1 MSCGNAVAVDGNG
14 NHFDREKRGVLPTG
28 SLRQTNQDVEDTSG
42 ASAMASKIP
51 PPSANVTK
59 DSGRAAALNKALNDK
74 STKEKT
80 KKSLIDPLRDPST
93 YTQDELNDMMQ
104 EGEVPASFTQDNL
117 VKFVVGEITWA
128 ELTGLTMQ
136 EAYSFAEVAFNLFEQ
151 GKYDQAQTI
160 VEGLVISNPY
170 DGYFHGLLGA
180 IYGRK
185 GMHEEA
191 QEEYSIAIDLDP
203 TNLSAYVNRAEIFL
217 QHGDIEKALKDLKKA
232 IELDPKGE
240 KPFGVRARALAA
252 ATASVLEEALKQS
265 GVDIDKAAKAP
276 TKAAAAKP
284 DAKAAPKKK

>member
-1 MSCGNAVAVDGNG
+1 
-14 NHFDREKRGVLPTG
+14 
-28 SLRQTNQDVEDTSG
+28 
-42 ASAMASKIP
+42 MASKIP
-51 PPSANVTK
+51 PPSTAPR
-59 DSGRAAALNKALNDK
+59 DGGRAAALAKALDDK
-74 STKEKT
+74 QKSAPKDGA
-80 KKSLIDPLRDPST
+80 KKAKLDPLRDPAS
-93 YTQDELNDMMQ
+93 YSAEELSAVMKDA
-104 EGEVPASFTQDNL
+104 ELPASFTEDNL

-136 EAYSFAEVAFNLFEQ
+136 EAYSFAEIAYNLFEQ

-191 QEEYSIAIDLDP
+191 TEEYTIAIDLDP
-203 TNLSAYVNRAEIFL
+203 TNLSAFVNRAEISL

-252 ATASVLEEALKQS
+252 ATASILEEALKQS
-265 GVDIDKAAKAP
+265 GIDIE
-276 TKAAAAKP
+276 KAAAAQKKSGGKP
-284 DAKAAPKKK
+284 AAKPASSAKPAPKKK

>member
-1 MSCGNAVAVDGNG
+1 
-14 NHFDREKRGVLPTG
+14 
-28 SLRQTNQDVEDTSG
+28 
-42 ASAMASKIP
+42 MASKIP
-51 PPSANVTK
+51 PPASNVTK
-59 DSGRAAALNKALNDK
+59 DSGRAAALNKALE
-74 STKEKT
+74 EKGT
-80 KKSLIDPLRDPST
+80 TSKKKSAIDPLRDPTT
-93 YTQDELNDMMQ
+93 YTQDELNEMMS
-104 EGEVPASFTQDNL
+104 EGEVPATFTQDNL
-117 VKFVVGEITWA
+117 VKFVVGEITWS

-136 EAYSFAEVAFNLFEQ
+136 EAYSFAEIAYNLFEQ

-265 GVDIDKAAKAP
+265 GVDIDKAAKDKKPASSSAKP
-276 TKAAAAKP
+276 AASSSAKPAAK
-284 DAKAAPKKK
+284 KK

>member
-1 MSCGNAVAVDGNG
+1 
-14 NHFDREKRGVLPTG
+14 
-28 SLRQTNQDVEDTSG
+28 
-42 ASAMASKIP
+42 MASKIP
-51 PPSANVTK
+51 PPSSNVTK
-59 DSGRAAALNKALNDK
+59 DSGRAAALNKALDDK
-74 STKEKT
+74 KADGKAKKE
-80 KKSLIDPLRDPST
+80 KSLIDPLRDPST
-93 YTQDELNDMMQ
+93 YSQDDLREMMK

-136 EAYSFAEVAFNLFEQ
+136 EAYSFAEIAYNLFEQ

-191 QEEYSIAIDLDP
+191 QEEYTIALDLDP

-252 ATASVLEEALKQS
+252 ATASILEEALKQS
-265 GVDIDKAAKAP
+265 GVDVEKATKDAAKKPAAKPAAAKAATTGKP
-276 TKAAAAKP
+276 APAK
-284 DAKAAPKKK
+284 K

>member
-1 MSCGNAVAVDGNG
+1 
-14 NHFDREKRGVLPTG
+14 
-28 SLRQTNQDVEDTSG
+28 
-42 ASAMASKIP
+42 MASKIP
-51 PPSANVTK
+51 PPGSNVTK
-59 DSGRAAALNKALNDK
+59 DSGRAAALNKALDDK
-74 STKEKT
+74 KADGKKKE
-80 KKSLIDPLRDPST
+80 KSLIDPLRDPST
-93 YTQDELNDMMQ
+93 YSQDELRDMMK

-136 EAYSFAEVAFNLFEQ
+136 EAYSFAEIAYNLFEQ
-151 GKYDQAQTI
+151 GKYEQAQTI

-191 QEEYSIAIDLDP
+191 QEEYTIALDLDP

-252 ATASVLEEALKQS
+252 ATASILEEALKQS
-265 GVDIDKAAKAP
+265 GVDIEKAAKDAGKKP
-276 TKAAAAKP
+276 AAKAGAAKP
-284 DAKAAPKKK
+284 AGKPAPAKK

>member
-1 MSCGNAVAVDGNG
+1 
-14 NHFDREKRGVLPTG
+14 
-28 SLRQTNQDVEDTSG
+28 
-42 ASAMASKIP
+42 MASKIP
-51 PPSANVTK
+51 PPSTVTR
-59 DSGRAAALNKALNDK
+59 DGGRAAALSKALDDK
-74 STKEKT
+74 SKGAPKET
-80 KKSLIDPLRDPST
+80 AKKSVIDPLRDPST
-93 YTQDELNDMMQ
+93 YSPDELAEMMK
-104 EGEVPASFTQDNL
+104 EAEPPPNFTQDNL

-136 EAYSFAEVAFNLFEQ
+136 EAYSFAEIAYNLFEQ

-191 QEEYSIAIDLDP
+191 QEEYTIAIDLDP
-203 TNLSAYVNRAEIFL
+203 TNLSAFVNRAEIFL
-217 QHGDIEKALKDLKKA
+217 QHGEIEKALKDLKRA

-265 GVDIDKAAKAP
+265 GVDIEKVGAQQKKAA
-276 TKAAAAKP
+276 
-284 DAKAAPKKK
+284 AKAAPKPAPKKK

>member
-1 MSCGNAVAVDGNG
+1 
-14 NHFDREKRGVLPTG
+14 
-28 SLRQTNQDVEDTSG
+28 
-42 ASAMASKIP
+42 MASKIP
-51 PPSANVTK
+51 PPSSSVTK
-59 DSGRAAALNKALNDK
+59 DSGRAAALAKALDEKKKDAPKK
-74 STKEKT
+74 ST
-80 KKSLIDPLRDPST
+80 IDPLRDPST
-93 YTQDELNDMMQ
+93 YTQDELNAMMN
-104 EGEVPASFTQDNL
+104 EGEVPSNFTQDNL

-136 EAYSFAEVAFNLFEQ
+136 EAYSFAEIAYNLFEQ

-191 QEEYSIAIDLDP
+191 QEEYTIAVDLDP
-203 TNLSAYVNRAEIFL
+203 TNISAFVNRAEILL

-265 GVDIDKAAKAP
+265 GIDIEKTAAQQAKKPAAGKPAP
-276 TKAAAAKP
+276 
-284 DAKAAPKKK
+284 APAKKK

>member
-1 MSCGNAVAVDGNG
+1 
-14 NHFDREKRGVLPTG
+14 
-28 SLRQTNQDVEDTSG
+28 
-42 ASAMASKIP
+42 MASKIP
-51 PPSANVTK
+51 PPANVTK
-59 DSGRAAALNKALNDK
+59 DAGRAAALSKALDDK
-74 STKEKT
+74 QKPAEK
-80 KKSLIDPLRDPST
+80 KKSLIDPLRDPTT
-93 YTQDELNDMMQ
+93 YSQDELAEMMK
-104 EGEVPASFTQDNL
+104 ESEVPENFTQDNL

-128 ELTGLTMQ
+128 ELTGLTMH
-136 EAYSFAEVAFNLFEQ
+136 EAYSFAEVAYNLFEQ

-203 TNLSAYVNRAEIFL
+203 TNLSAFVNRAEIHL
-217 QHGDIEKALKDLKKA
+217 QHGEIEKALKDLKKA

-252 ATASVLEEALKQS
+252 ATSVLEEALKQS
-265 GVDIDKAAKAP
+265 GVDIE
-276 TKAAAAKP
+276 KAAAEQAKKKP
-284 DAKAAPKKK
+284 APKKK

>member
-1 MSCGNAVAVDGNG
+1 
-14 NHFDREKRGVLPTG
+14 
-28 SLRQTNQDVEDTSG
+28 
-42 ASAMASKIP
+42 MASKIP
-51 PPSANVTK
+51 PPGASVTK
-59 DSGRAAALNKALNDK
+59 DSGRAAALNKALDA
-74 STKEKT
+74 KEPAKT
-80 KKSLIDPLRDPST
+80 EKKAVIDPLKSPES
-93 YTQDELNDMMQ
+93 YTPEELAAMMDAA
-104 EGEVPASFTQDNL
+104 EPPASFTEENL

-136 EAYSFAEVAFNLFEQ
+136 EAYSFAEVAYNLFEQ

-191 QEEYSIAIDLDP
+191 QEEYTIAIDLDP
-203 TNLSAYVNRAEIFL
+203 TNLSAHVNRAEIFL
-217 QHGDIEKALKDLKKA
+217 QHGEIEKALKDLKKA

-265 GVDIDKAAKAP
+265 GVDIEQVAKAQ
-276 TKAAAAKP
+276 KGGG
-284 DAKAAPKKK
+284 AKAASKKK

>member
-1 MSCGNAVAVDGNG
+1 
-14 NHFDREKRGVLPTG
+14 
-28 SLRQTNQDVEDTSG
+28 
-42 ASAMASKIP
+42 MASKIP
-51 PPSANVTK
+51 PPSTATR
-59 DSGRAAALNKALNDK
+59 DGGRAAALSKALDDK
-74 STKEKT
+74 SKGAPKDAP
-80 KKSLIDPLRDPST
+80 KKSAIDPLKDPSS
-93 YTQDELNDMMQ
+93 YTPDELAAMMK
-104 EGEVPASFTQDNL
+104 EAEAPASFTQDNL

-136 EAYSFAEVAFNLFEQ
+136 EAYSFAEIAYNLFEQ

-191 QEEYSIAIDLDP
+191 GEEYTIAIDLDP
-203 TNLSAYVNRAEIFL
+203 TNISAFVNRAEIAL
-217 QHGDIEKALKDLKKA
+217 QHGEIEKALKDLKKA

-252 ATASVLEEALKQS
+252 ATASILEEALKQS
-265 GVDIDKAAKAP
+265 GIDIEKTAAAQK
-276 TKAAAAKP
+276 KGGGAAKP
-284 DAKAAPKKK
+284 VASAAKPAPKKK

>member
-1 MSCGNAVAVDGNG
+1 
-14 NHFDREKRGVLPTG
+14 
-28 SLRQTNQDVEDTSG
+28 
-42 ASAMASKIP
+42 MASKIP
-51 PPSANVTK
+51 PPSSNVTK
-59 DSGRAAALNKALNDK
+59 DSGRAAALSKALD
-74 STKEKT
+74 EKGT
-80 KKSLIDPLRDPST
+80 EKKKKSLIDPLRDPST
-93 YTQDELNDMMQ
+93 YTQEELDEMMK
-104 EGEVPASFTQDNL
+104 EGEVPASFTEENL
-117 VKFVVGEITWA
+117 VKFVVGEITWS

-136 EAYSFAEVAFNLFEQ
+136 EAYSFAEIAYNLFEQ

-265 GVDIDKAAKAP
+265 GIDIEKEAAKQA
-276 TKAAAAKP
+276 TAKP
-284 DAKAAPKKK
+284 KAEKKEEKKPAKKK

>member
-1 MSCGNAVAVDGNG
+1 
-14 NHFDREKRGVLPTG
+14 
-28 SLRQTNQDVEDTSG
+28 
-42 ASAMASKIP
+42 MASKIP
-51 PPSANVTK
+51 PPNMNVTK
-59 DSGRAAALNKALNDK
+59 DSGRAAALNKALDEK
-74 STKEKT
+74 KTDGKGKKER
-80 KKSLIDPLRDPST
+80 SLIDPLRDPST
-93 YTQDELNDMMQ
+93 FTQDELRDMMK
-104 EGEVPASFTQDNL
+104 ESEVPASFTQDNL
-117 VKFVVGEITWA
+117 LKFVVGEITWA

-136 EAYSFAEVAFNLFEQ
+136 EAYSFAEIAYNLFEQ

-191 QEEYSIAIDLDP
+191 QEEYTIAIDLDP

-232 IELDPKGE
+232 IDLDPKGE

-252 ATASVLEEALKQS
+252 ATASILEEALQQS
-265 GVDIDKAAKAP
+265 GIDVEKAVREAQKSGKGTAKP
-276 TKAAAAKP
+276 AAAAASKATGKP
-284 DAKAAPKKK
+284 APAKR

>member
-1 MSCGNAVAVDGNG
+1 
-14 NHFDREKRGVLPTG
+14 
-28 SLRQTNQDVEDTSG
+28 
-42 ASAMASKIP
+42 MASKIP
-51 PPSANVTK
+51 PPSSSVTK
-59 DSGRAAALNKALNDK
+59 DGGRAAALSKALD
-74 STKEKT
+74 EKKKDAPAP
-80 KKSLIDPLRDPST
+80 KKSSIDPLRDPST
-93 YTQDELNDMMQ
+93 YSQDDLNEMMK
-104 EGEVPASFTQDNL
+104 EGEVPTNFTQDNL

-136 EAYSFAEVAFNLFEQ
+136 EAYSFAEIAYNLFEQ

-191 QEEYSIAIDLDP
+191 QEEYTIAIDLDP
-203 TNLSAYVNRAEIFL
+203 TNISAFVNRAEIFL
-217 QHGDIEKALKDLKKA
+217 QHGEIEKALKDLKKA

-265 GVDIDKAAKAP
+265 GIDIEKTAAAQKAKPGAKAI
-276 TKAAAAKP
+276 TTAKP
-284 DAKAAPKKK
+284 AASAPAKKK

>member
-1 MSCGNAVAVDGNG
+1 
-14 NHFDREKRGVLPTG
+14 
-28 SLRQTNQDVEDTSG
+28 
-42 ASAMASKIP
+42 MASKIP
-51 PPSANVTK
+51 PPSTATR
-59 DSGRAAALNKALNDK
+59 DGGRAAALSKALDDKTKGAPKEAPKK
-74 STKEKT
+74 ST
-80 KKSLIDPLRDPST
+80 LDPLRDPST
-93 YTQDELNDMMQ
+93 YSPDELSAMMK
-104 EGEVPASFTQDNL
+104 EAEAPASFTQENL

-136 EAYSFAEVAFNLFEQ
+136 EAYSFAEIAYNLFEQ

-191 QEEYSIAIDLDP
+191 SEEYTIAIDLDP
-203 TNLSAYVNRAEIFL
+203 TNISAFVNRAEIAL
-217 QHGDIEKALKDLKKA
+217 QHGEIEKALKDLKKA

-252 ATASVLEEALKQS
+252 ATASILEEALKQS
-265 GVDIDKAAKAP
+265 GVDIE
-276 TKAAAAKP
+276 KAAAAQKKAGAAAKP
-284 DAKAAPKKK
+284 AAKAAAPAKPAAPKKK

>member
-1 MSCGNAVAVDGNG
+1 
-14 NHFDREKRGVLPTG
+14 
-28 SLRQTNQDVEDTSG
+28 
-42 ASAMASKIP
+42 MASKIP
-51 PPSANVTK
+51 PPDQKITK
-59 DSGRAAALNKALNDK
+59 DSGRAAALNKALDDK
-74 STKEKT
+74 KGATKEG
-80 KKSLIDPLRDPST
+80 KKAALDPLRAPSS
-93 YTQDELNDMMQ
+93 YSQAELDEIMK
-104 EGEVPASFTQDNL
+104 ESTAPATFTKDNL
-117 VKFVVGEITWA
+117 IKFVVGEITWA

-136 EAYSFAEVAFNLFEQ
+136 EAYSFAEVAYNLFEQ

-203 TNLSAYVNRAEIFL
+203 ANLSAFVNRAEIYL
-217 QHGDIEKALKDLKKA
+217 QHGEIDKALLDLRKA

-252 ATASVLEEALKQS
+252 ATASILEEALKEK
-265 GVDIDKAAKAP
+265 GIDVNKAAREA
-276 TKAAAAKP
+276 
-284 DAKAAPKKK
+284 KKK

>member
-1 MSCGNAVAVDGNG
+1 
-14 NHFDREKRGVLPTG
+14 
-28 SLRQTNQDVEDTSG
+28 
-42 ASAMASKIP
+42 MASKIP
-51 PPSANVTK
+51 PPSSSVTK
-59 DSGRAAALNKALNDK
+59 DGGRAAALSKALD
-74 STKEKT
+74 EKKKDPPA
-80 KKSLIDPLRDPST
+80 KKSSIDPLRDPSSLS
-93 YTQDELNDMMQ
+93 QDELNAMMK
-104 EGEVPASFTQDNL
+104 EGEVPANFTQDNL

-136 EAYSFAEVAFNLFEQ
+136 EAYSFAEIAYNLFEQ

-191 QEEYSIAIDLDP
+191 QEEYTIAIDLDP
-203 TNLSAYVNRAEIFL
+203 TNISAFVNRAEIFL
-217 QHGDIEKALKDLKKA
+217 QHGEIEKALKDLKKA

-265 GVDIDKAAKAP
+265 GIDIEKTAQKVKAGAKP
-276 TKAAAAKP
+276 AAAKP
-284 DAKAAPKKK
+284 ATAPAKKK